1 MGTAPCPVPA
11 LGELVGH
18 AVDEGLS
25 YLYSVG
31 NTGRCST
38 NGPESCIGLTI
49 ITGLQGDS
57 SSDWSGDMSE
67 FQIRGPSYFI
77 SE

>member
-31 NTGRCST
+31 NTGKCST
-38 NGPESCIGLTI
+38 DVALSRVLVRPLLLDLGC
-49 ITGLQGDS
+49 
-57 SSDWSGDMSE
+57 
-67 FQIRGPSYFI
+67 
-77 SE
+77 